1 MTKIMRHIAATLSN
15 ARKTHHAAPKEAVPH
30 HVSMAAIGVTAP
42 EFI

>member
-1 MTKIMRHIAATLSN
+1 MTKIMRHIAASFSN
-15 ARKTHHAAPKEAVPH
+15 ARKERNAAPKEAIPH